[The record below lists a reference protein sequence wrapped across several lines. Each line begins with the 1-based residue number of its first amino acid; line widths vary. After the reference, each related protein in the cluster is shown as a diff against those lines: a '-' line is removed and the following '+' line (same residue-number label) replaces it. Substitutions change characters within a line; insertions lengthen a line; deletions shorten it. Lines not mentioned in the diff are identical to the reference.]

1 MGLFSCFLPNVSI
14 WIRDHDKRRLLVT
27 GFQSIM
33 ERHREKS
40 CSKGKIPDFCDLA
53 SKENLTRSDV
63 MKLQGWLQEISNME
77 SRDNTFLPMRWFL
90 GRHRP
95 IIGGTRGNYWN
106 RAKMENFLLH
116 VNGWNG
122 TVKGASSFTNIRF
135 YVTSDDLRHGLGN
148 IREVEIFQAAA
159 NGGKL
164 PVTPR
169 SSSDARNIA
178 LTTPRGEWK
187 KEAASSVGSTPLN
200 SPRGHG
206 SLTSSSSSV
215 CSAPLDHLCTAPPP
229 TPQKSL
235 IIEWFMAMTDQSLN
249 AEIKEVC
256 KGLTDSNPL
265 LVQLFDA
272 VKIHQRDFR
281 EATCTNPTTQNIFLK
296 KLSTCT
302 LIQMTLDASPLFRSI
317 EHVAFTDELIQ
328 MMFLEGLVSSFY
340 QVCKGVYIPSKQ
352 YILGISKI
360 APKQDGKNF
369 SIELLPKEMIQD
381 YLDQFNPS
389 TIGELPPI
397 A

>member
-235 IIEWFMAMTDQSLN
+235 IIEWFMARQGPSFN
-249 AEIKEVC
+249 AAMNEAC
-256 KGLTDSNPL
+256 NGLTYSNPL
-265 LVQLFDA
+265 LVQIFDVVRLHQMFFLEMTLNSLVTQKLFLE
-272 VKIHQRDFR
+272 R
-281 EATCTNPTTQNIFLK
+281 
-296 KLSTCT
+296 LSTCA
-302 LIQMTLDASPLFRSI
+302 LIQRTLGASPFFMSI
-317 EHVAFTDELIQ
+317 EHVAFADELIQ

-340 QVCKGVYIPSKQ
+340 QERQTVYLPSKQ

-369 SIELLPKEMIQD
+369 SIELLPDEMIQD
-381 YLDQFNPS
+381 YLNQFGPS
-389 TIGELPPI
+389 TIIELPPM

>member
-1 MGLFSCFLPNVSI
+1 MP
-14 WIRDHDKRRLLVT
+14 
-27 GFQSIM
+27 
-33 ERHREKS
+33 E
-40 CSKGKIPDFCDLA
+40 FCDLA
-53 SKENLTRSDV
+53 SKENLSPGDF
-63 MKLQGWLQEISNME
+63 MELQVWLQEISNME
-77 SRDNTFLPMRWFL
+77 SRDNTVLPMRWFL
-90 GRHRP
+90 GHRP
-95 IIGGTRGNYWN
+95 IIGGTTMNLWN
-106 RAKMENFLLH
+106 RAKMQNFLLH
-116 VNGWNG
+116 VNSWNG
-122 TVKGASSFTNIRF
+122 TAKGASSFTNRLF

-148 IREVEIFQAAA
+148 IREVEIFQTAA

-169 SSSDARNIA
+169 SYSVARDIA
-178 LTTPRGEWK
+178 LTTPRNNWK
-187 KEAASSVGSTPLN
+187 EAAASSVGSTPLN

-235 IIEWFMAMTDQSLN
+235 IIEWFMATNGQSFN
-249 AEIKEVC
+249 SAMKEAC
-256 KGLTDSNPL
+256 YGLTYSIPL

-281 EATCTNPTTQNIFLK
+281 EATCTNPTTQNFFLK
-296 KLSTCT
+296 KLSTCV
-302 LIQMTLDASPLFRSI
+302 LIQRTLDASHLFRSI
-317 EHVAFTDELIQ
+317 EYVAFADELIQ

-340 QVCKGVYIPSKQ
+340 QERQTVYLPSKK

-369 SIELLPKEMIQD
+369 SIELLPDEMIRN